1 VKSICFV
8 GLGTMGFPMASHLV
22 TKTNHDIYVYN
33 RSESKE
39 QEFILKVGGTSLRK
53 LNKKEGAFDLLILC
67 LKDDDAIF
75 DILFNQ
81 GFINYL
87 KNDATIID
95 HSTTSLNL
103 IEQVTAHE
111 DITNKRLSFL
121 DAPVSG
127 GEAGAVNG
135 TLTTM
140 VGGDV
145 SVLNNLEEILSTYAK
160 SIVHIG
166 KNGHGQIAKMV
177 NQICIAGVLQGL
189 AEALEFGKSQ
199 NVDMQ
204 NIIKAISGGAAQSWQ
219 LDNRALTMLKDEF
232 NFGFAIDLMI
242 KDLEI
247 IKNTQT
253 SDSVRLNL
261 TLDVLSKYQALS
273 KNGMGKFDTS
283 ALIKSLQS

>member
-22 TKTNHDIYVYN
+22 TKTSHDIYVYN
-33 RSESKE
+33 RSEPKE
-39 QEFILKVGGTSLRK
+39 KEFILRVGGTSLRK
-53 LNKKEGAFDLLILC
+53 LNKKERALDLLILC
-67 LKDDDAIF
+67 LKDDDAIL
-75 DILFNQ
+75 DVLFNQ

-87 KNDATIID
+87 KNDAAIID

-103 IEQVTAHE
+103 IEHVTAHE
-111 DITNKRLSFL
+111 DITNKGLSFL

-145 SVLNNLEEILSTYAK
+145 STLNNLEEILSTYAK

-247 IKNTQT
+247 IKKTQT
-253 SDSVRLNL
+253 SDSVSLNL

-273 KNGMGKFDTS
+273 ENGMGKLDTS

>member
-1 VKSICFV
+1 
-8 GLGTMGFPMASHLV
+8 MGFPMASHLV
-22 TKTNHDIYVYN
+22 TKTNHDIYVFN

-39 QEFILKVGGTSLRK
+39 QEFISKVGGTSLKK
-53 LNKKEGAFDLLILC
+53 LNNKEGVFDLLILC
-67 LKDDDAIF
+67 LKDDDAIL
-75 DILFNQ
+75 DVLFNQ

-87 KNDATIID
+87 KSDATIID
-95 HSTTSLNL
+95 HSTTSLHL
-103 IEQVTAHE
+103 IEQV
-111 DITNKRLSFL
+111 ITNEAIINKRLYFL

-127 GEAGAVNG
+127 GEAGALNG

-140 VGGDV
+140 VGGDG
-145 SVLNNLEEILSTYAK
+145 STLNNLEEILSTYCK

-247 IKNTQT
+247 IKRTQT
-253 SDSVRLNL
+253 SDLVSLNL

-273 KNGMGKFDTS
+273 ENGMGKLDTS

>member
-1 VKSICFV
+1 MKSICFV

-22 TKTNHDIYVYN
+22 TKTNHEIYVYN

-39 QEFILKVGGTSLRK
+39 QEFILNVGGTSLRK

-67 LKDDDAIF
+67 LKDDDAIL

-87 KNDATIID
+87 KSDATIID

-103 IEQVTAHE
+103 IEQITAHE
-111 DITNKRLSFL
+111 DITNKGLSFL

-145 SVLNNLEEILSTYAK
+145 STLNNLEEILSTYAK

-219 LDNRALTMLKDEF
+219 LDNRAITMLKDEF

-247 IKNTQT
+247 IKKTQT
-253 SDSVRLNL
+253 SDSVSLNL

-273 KNGMGKFDTS
+273 ENGMGKLDTS

>member
-1 VKSICFV
+1 
-8 GLGTMGFPMASHLV
+8 MGFPMASHLV
-22 TKTNHDIYVYN
+22 AKTSHDIYVSN

-39 QEFILKVGGTSLRK
+39 QEFISNVGGSSLNN
-53 LNKKEGAFDLLILC
+53 LNNKEGVFDLLILC
-67 LKDDDAIF
+67 LKDDDAIL
-75 DILFNQ
+75 DVLFNK

-87 KNDATIID
+87 KSEATIVD

-103 IEQVTAHE
+103 IEQI
-111 DITNKRLSFL
+111 ITNEDFINKGLHFL

-145 SVLNNLEEILSTYAK
+145 STLNNLEEILSTYAK

-247 IKNTQT
+247 IKKTQT
-253 SDSVRLNL
+253 SNSVSLNL
-261 TLDVLSKYQALS
+261 TSDVLSKYQTLS
-273 KNGMGKFDTS
+273 ENGMGKLDTS

>member
-1 VKSICFV
+1 
-8 GLGTMGFPMASHLV
+8 MGFPMASHLV
-22 TKTNHDIYVYN
+22 AKTSHDIYVSN

-39 QEFILKVGGTSLRK
+39 QEFISNVGGSSLNN
-53 LNKKEGAFDLLILC
+53 LNNKEGVFDLLILC
-67 LKDDDAIF
+67 LKDDDAIL
-75 DILFNQ
+75 DVLFNK

-87 KNDATIID
+87 KSEATIVD

-103 IEQVTAHE
+103 IEQI
-111 DITNKRLSFL
+111 ITNEDFINKGLHFL

-145 SVLNNLEEILSTYAK
+145 STLNNLEEILSTYAK

-219 LDNRALTMLKDEF
+219 LDNRAITMLKDEF

-247 IKNTQT
+247 IKKTPT
-253 SDSVRLNL
+253 SNSVSLNL
-261 TLDVLSKYQALS
+261 TLDVLTKYQALS
-273 KNGMGKFDTS
+273 ESGMGKLDTS

>member
-1 VKSICFV
+1 
-8 GLGTMGFPMASHLV
+8 MGFPMASHLV
-22 TKTNHDIYVYN
+22 TKTNHDIYVFN

-39 QEFILKVGGTSLRK
+39 QEFISKVGGTSLKK
-53 LNKKEGAFDLLILC
+53 LNNKEGVFDLLILC
-67 LKDDDAIF
+67 LKDDDAIL
-75 DILFNQ
+75 DVLFNQ

-87 KNDATIID
+87 KSDATIID
-95 HSTTSLNL
+95 HSTTSLHL
-103 IEQVTAHE
+103 IEQV
-111 DITNKRLSFL
+111 ITNEAIINKGLHFL
-121 DAPVSG
+121 DAPISG
-127 GEAGAVNG
+127 GQAGAVNG

-140 VGGDV
+140 VGGDG
-145 SVLNNLEEILSTYAK
+145 STLNNLEEILSTYAK

-247 IKNTQT
+247 IKRTQT
-253 SDSVRLNL
+253 SDLVSLNL

-273 KNGMGKFDTS
+273 ENGMGKLDTS